1 MSTHTTENGK
11 RNVGVDELE
20 CKSLPSVNSIK
31 DRYYL
36 VDSEHHQGIAIV
48 DEDMI
53 IYGKDDRYHLKGWRI
68 IVSKKSKRFVAVYRI
83 EDDGTE
89 SAVVVDQDVTIVL
102 NLNDEGERWEGP
114 VLDEMPFGWG
124 KRFDKDGVL
133 MYEGFSVNDKYC
145 LYGREY
151 YTDVGIVRYEGTW
164 CDGMRCGRGVLFDK
178 HGQKVYEGEWVNDA
192 QLIERELVVENPIR
206 LPPFTSLLE
215 SLTVGDHCC
224 NEASSLLLND
234 LPRLKVVDI
243 GNESFG
249 AEGQELQLSCL
260 HCPELVSL
268 TLGNEV
274 MKGFTKVLIQGLMW

>member
-53 IYGKDDRYHLKGWRI
+53 MYGKDDRYHLKGWRI
-68 IVSKKSKRFVAVYRI
+68 LASKKNKRFTEVYRI

-89 SAVVVDQDVTIVL
+89 SAVVIDQDVTIVL

-124 KRFDKDGVL
+124 KAF
-133 MYEGFSVNDKYC
+133 
-145 LYGREY
+145 
-151 YTDVGIVRYEGTW
+151 
-164 CDGMRCGRGVLFDK
+164 
-178 HGQKVYEGEWVNDA
+178 
-192 QLIERELVVENPIR
+192 
-206 LPPFTSLLE
+206 
-215 SLTVGDHCC
+215 
-224 NEASSLLLND
+224 
-234 LPRLKVVDI
+234 
-243 GNESFG
+243 
-249 AEGQELQLSCL
+249 
-260 HCPELVSL
+260 
-268 TLGNEV
+268 
-274 MKGFTKVLIQGLMW
+274 